1 VRNLI
6 IGIGIGLSL
15 VVGMASAQDD
25 PLDGDT
31 TNLATVELGVATFYL
46 DAQGT
51 EVGCAVDITTAP

>member
-15 VVGMASAQDD
+15 VTGMASAQDE
-25 PLDGDT
+25 PLDDN
-31 TNLATVELGVATFYL
+31 TNLATVELGAATFYL

-51 EVGCAVDITTAP
+51 EVGCAVDITP